1 MGRVRDL
8 FKPKDP
14 WHNLQSRATPDIA
27 TTSIEWDE
35 THLDDHLAGFDIPM
49 VLDRSRAFN
58 RSRPGYMK
66 KDKIVIP
73 VLQARVN

>member
-1 MGRVRDL
+1 VGRVRDL
-8 FKPKDP
+8 FKPKNP
-14 WHNLQSRATPDIA
+14 WHNLQSGTTPAIA
-27 TTSIEWDE
+27 TTGNEWDE

-58 RSRPGYMK
+58 RSRLAYME

>member
-1 MGRVRDL
+1 MGRVRDS
-8 FKPKDP
+8 FKPRCP
-14 WHNLQSRATPDIA
+14 WHDLQLRPTPAIA
-27 TTSIEWDE
+27 TTGIEWDE

-58 RSRPGYMK
+58 RSRLAYME

>member
-1 MGRVRDL
+1 VGRVRDL
-8 FKPKDP
+8 FKPKGP
-14 WHNLQSRATPDIA
+14 WHNLQSRATPAID
-27 TTSIEWDE
+27 TTGIEWDE
-35 THLDDHLAGFDIPM
+35 THLDDHLAGSDIPM

-58 RSRPGYMK
+58 RSRLAYME